1 MGEYFNYKVRFRN
14 GNLLDKLI
22 QDGYAEYLEHP
33 IRTIA
38 LDLQKIDEQNIGGEW
53 FKEALPDKYQET
65 TTFLRSAFHNNPKII
80 IGLLENRDGIFY
92 TNKWDPNVAIPIAL
106 SKLYPDEIIEYEESA
121 TYAGYQG
128 TTHYFQDG
136 RHVNREG
143 EMVITA
149 LDHVNPKFI
158 GNVNPETGMVTINAP
173 VGNGRNRFGT
183 FEVPEKN
190 VSGLNGVNNV
200 VYFTKESVTVTFGDH
215 TTKECD
221 SIGLVK
227 KFWDNIKSYKDY
239 AKELLYLEKVPRNRL
254 IDNGEYYILTIHVP
268 AEVSQ
273 DGQLSTT
280 VPKHDVDENGRV
292 YLGERMK
299 EKNIQF
305 MMEDRVQ
312 RKPMKVGDIKKL
324 FDENEQD
331 RTREREGDELEM
343 F

>member
-1 MGEYFNYKVRFRN
+1 MGDYFDYDVRVRN
-14 GNLLDKLI
+14 GNLLEKLI
-22 QDGYAEYLEHP
+22 QDGYAEYVEERLG
-33 IRTIA
+33 TIA
-38 LDLQKIDEQNIGGEW
+38 LNLQKIDEQNVGGEW

-65 TTFLRSAFHNNPKII
+65 TTFLRSAYHNHPKITV
-80 IGLLENRDGIFY
+80 GFLENRDGICY
-92 TNKWDPNVAIPIAL
+92 TNKWEPNIAIPIAL

-121 TYAGYQG
+121 TYLGYQG

-149 LDHVNPKFI
+149 LDHINPKFI

-173 VGNGRNRFGT
+173 VGDGRNKFGI
-183 FEVPEKN
+183 FEVPERN

-227 KFWDNIKSYKDY
+227 KFWDNIKSYKNY
-239 AKELLYLEKVPRNRL
+239 AKEPLYLENVPQDRL
-254 IDNGEYYILTIHVP
+254 IDKGEYYILTMHVP

-280 VPKHDVDENGRV
+280 VSKRNMNENLEV
-292 YLGERMK
+292 YLGERMQ
-299 EKNIQF
+299 EKNVQF

-312 RKPMKVGDIKKL
+312 RKPMKVGYIKKL
-324 FDENEQD
+324 FDENEQN
-331 RTREREGDELEM
+331 RSREHEGDDLEM